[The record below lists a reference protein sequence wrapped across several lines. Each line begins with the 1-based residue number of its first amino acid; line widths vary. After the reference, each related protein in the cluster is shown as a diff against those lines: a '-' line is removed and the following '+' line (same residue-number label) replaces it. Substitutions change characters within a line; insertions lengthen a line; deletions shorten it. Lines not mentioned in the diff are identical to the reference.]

1 MTTKVILLRFLT
13 YTITFGPMVTRIA
26 LIIICFL
33 SIPIFSVS
41 QQDAKLA
48 NHYYQSG
55 EYEKSAMLYKRLS
68 EQNGFNDY
76 YFSQYIESLMAI
88 EAYGKAENEIKKI
101 LKARPKLIQLYVTY
115 GNLLERL
122 AKTEEAEKQYRR
134 AIREL
139 SNHRGTIS
147 SLGNSFMRLTK
158 YDLALETFQKGE
170 ELSGN
175 SGMYSYS
182 ISEIYRRKNN
192 VERMIHYYL
201 QSPMSVTNRLS
212 SVQNHF
218 SRYLTNAEDYEIL
231 RKKLYE
237 YVQAQPEN
245 IFFPEMIQWV
255 FIKNKDYKRAL
266 RQARALDRRLEEN
279 GSRTYSLAQ
288 IAADAGDFDT
298 AIEGFAYII
307 ENKDPS
313 SSFYIDAKRELL
325 DAKRR
330 KLISTNRYSKEDLL
344 SLKEEYNIFLDET
357 GRGSKTALIIL
368 ELAELDALYLSNL
381 EGAIVILNDL
391 IKYPG
396 VNKYVKANGKLDL
409 GDYYLMNNEV
419 WEATLLYSQVDKEF
433 REDHLGEKARFKNAK
448 LSYYIGDFEWAQEQF
463 DILKSATSRLISN
476 DAIDLSVF
484 IMDNANLDTTYAP
497 FKTLRS
503 IRIIAIS
510 KQYGKG
516 LSEVGFNWHAF
527 SESCVAGRRLFCEGN
542 GLDKT

>member
-1 MTTKVILLRFLT
+1 M
-13 YTITFGPMVTRIA
+13 
-26 LIIICFL
+26 
-33 SIPIFSVS
+33 
-41 QQDAKLA
+41 
-48 NHYYQSG
+48 
-55 EYEKSAMLYKRLS
+55 
-68 EQNGFNDY
+68 
-76 YFSQYIESLMAI
+76 
-88 EAYGKAENEIKKI
+88 
-101 LKARPKLIQLYVTY
+101 TY

-497 FKTLRS
+497 LKLFAQSELLLFQNNTEKAYLKLDSIGMLFPNHALQDDVYFVKAMDLIRHKNFDRATELLLKIIKDHPEEIRADNALFELAQIYELVLDLPDDAKDLYERIFIEYSDSTFAIEARKRFRHLRGD
-503 IRIIAIS
+503 II
-510 KQYGKG
+510 Q
-516 LSEVGFNWHAF
+516 
-527 SESCVAGRRLFCEGN
+527 
-542 GLDKT
+542 